1 MKNFKLLVLAA
12 VAVISFGFASCSKDN
27 GGDEKKVDLT
37 ELTAVVDSCQ
47 TVLSNATT
55 ADYPQ
60 SASTA
65 FESTVNAAK
74 KALEGNLTQTAAD
87 NMLVQLRA
95 AGKTFAAAAFGA
107 IPENALTFALTFDE
121 GKGESLKTT
130 GSYNWT
136 AKFEKGPSE
145 IFGTDTQVPQFVD
158 GKKGKAL
165 YFDKGAHLEI
175 SDYAA
180 NMLEGSKLSIAVWVK
195 PEETRAG
202 NYIISYNYWNSWKL
216 NLQTENK
223 PFFTIATDKGTV
235 DMDNE
240 TVQSVPN
247 GDWTHVAVTADLT
260 AGEVNFYINGE
271 LTKTWTKE
279 TKGDGLSGTI
289 KPYTTK
295 LPLMIGV
302 CTTIDEANTWS
313 WSWEKVPA
321 SWDYFHGTL
330 DELQVYNVALTAGQ
344 IAKLASAK

>member
-1 MKNFKLLVLAA
+1 MKNFKFMILAA
-12 VAVISFGFASCSKDN
+12 FAAVSFAFASCDKEDSK
-27 GGDEKKVDLT
+27 ESKADLT

-47 TVLSNATT
+47 NVLKSATT

-60 SASTA
+60 AAITA
-65 FESTVNAAK
+65 FESTVNAAA
-74 KALEGNLTQTAAD
+74 KALAGNLNQTAAD
-87 NMLVQLRA
+87 NMVVQLRA
-95 AGKTFAAAAFGA
+95 AAKTFAAAAYDA
-107 IPENALTFALTFDE
+107 IPEKALTFALSFDE

-145 IFGTDTQVPQFVD
+145 IFGTDTQIPQFVD
-158 GKKGKAL
+158 GKVGKAL

-175 SDYAA
+175 SDFAA

-195 PEETRAG
+195 PAETRAG

-223 PFFTIATDKGTV
+223 PFFTVATEKGVV

-247 GDWTHVAVTADLT
+247 DAWTHVAVTMDLT
-260 AGEVNFYINGE
+260 AGEISFYINGE

-279 TKGDGLSGTI
+279 NKSDALTGTV
-289 KPYTTK
+289 KAYANS
-295 LPLMIGV
+295 LPLMIGA
-302 CTTIDEANTWS
+302 CTTFAEASTWT
-313 WSWEKVPA
+313 WA
-321 SWDYFHGTL
+321 WDKTPENWNFFHGTL

-344 IAKLASAK
+344 VAKLAK